1 LRPYD
6 TQGVEPGK
14 KKKFIW
20 MGPRGI
26 LDAFK
31 ISDVAYEDKPMDL
44 SNYMLLRTKEKML
57 LEAKL
62 KDPELVR
69 RSKGMGARFDKWLN
83 EEPSPEAGL

>member
-1 LRPYD
+1 
-6 TQGVEPGK
+6 
-14 KKKFIW
+14 

-31 ISDVAYEDKPMDL
+31 ISNIAYEDKPMDL

-62 KDPELVR
+62 KDAALV
-69 RSKGMGARFDKWLN
+69 SSNHGVLHKVEKWLAQ
-83 EEPSPEAGL
+83 PSKEVVL